1 MMARKQKK
9 SIREQLI
16 LVFFFSSGTVKA
28 CPTARNEVPQ
38 SVTISFPKQAKRE
51 RQKQSAVAEMT
62 DIVISIAAKVG
73 EYLVSPIERQL
84 RYLFCY
90 RSYTDDLNNKVQE
103 LGHVRDDIQRTV
115 DAETNRAGYEIRPIV
130 QDWLNRVAGITG
142 EAEELMNDENRS
154 CFNGWCPN
162 FKSRYLLGR
171 KAEEKAQEI
180 VQIKIEG
187 NFPHGVS
194 DLVPIRNL
202 TFKNYEPFDS
212 RASILKKIMDAIG
225 DDEIKMVGVR
235 GMGGVG
241 KTTLVKQVAEQAK
254 QRNLFTTEVYIDV
267 SWTRDLEKPQQGIAK
282 IQQKIAEMLGLK
294 FMREDESTR
303 AVELNHR
310 LKKEKILIIL
320 DDIWKEIDLEE
331 VGIPCKDDPTECKV
345 VLTSRDLQLIRQY
358 MDEETCFL
366 IQQLPPE
373 EAWSLFNKT
382 SGGSL
387 EKNLELGPI
396 ATDVVEE
403 CEGLPIAIVTI
414 AKALKGKN
422 VAVWKNALNELST
435 SAPKNIQGVEK
446 KVYSCLELSY
456 NHLESD
462 EVKSLFLL
470 CGLLGNGNVS
480 LDDLLKYGMGLD
492 LFDNIDSLEQA
503 RDRVVA
509 LVKILKDSSLLLDPF
524 EDGHYSFEDDR
535 SLFFAEEDNGFV
547 RMHDVVRDVCKAIG
561 SKDHG
566 FVVKEAVGLQGWQQR
581 VHELGNCTRI
591 SLNCRDIRVLP
602 GGLVCPKLQFFLV
615 NSDQHLLKIPD
626 AFFKEMKELL
636 KIPDASFKEMKELR
650 VLRLLG
656 IWDPLKSSSLHL
668 LSNLRTLCL
677 HRCWISGGI
686 EILGELKKLQI
697 LSFVGCNY
705 IVLPKEMSQL
715 TDLRMLT
722 FRGTEILDPE
732 NVISSLSQLQHLCI
746 RSRRVDNDF
755 FRCELKHLSCLR
767 ALELRMPFSS
777 LLLDDVSLK
786 NLTRYD
792 ISIGPKSPSI
802 VYDGRRRTS
811 RRTSRRLILNVV
823 DAQHLVRCFSRLLKT
838 VEVLS
843 LKDLNDTKHFF
854 NELDCD
860 GFPKLKY
867 LSISLSGAMQDIIN
881 TMDDEWVDPPHSA
894 FPRLEDLRLR
904 DLEQLQAVWRGPIR
918 ISWFT
923 KLRVLFIRL
932 CRSLKYIIWLPT
944 TQARESVLVFPQLG
958 TLRLEGMP
966 NLINFYSTGA
976 SGSQEPCSSFF
987 NQVALPRLE
996 SLHLKLSLDNVRT
1009 MWDSQDSV
1017 DCFQNLNSL
1026 RISGLTS
1033 LKYLFP
1039 ASVVKGLTQLK
1050 DLSIS
1055 FCGVEEIVANENGVE
1070 PVPMFEFPS
1079 LTSLQLWGL
1088 GQLKR
1093 FYREKYTL
1101 SCPLLENL
1109 DVVDC
1114 DKVELLFQEKCL
1126 EEELD
1131 EQPLFLIEKVALP
1144 RLESLHLKLSLD
1156 NVRTMWDSQDPVGCF
1171 QNLNSLRISGLTSL
1185 KYLFP
1190 ASVVKGLKQLKDLS
1204 ISFCG
1209 VEEIVANENGVEAV
1223 PMFEFPSLTSLELF
1237 GLGQL
1242 KRFYREKYTLSCP
1255 LLKKLYVGRCDKV
1268 ELLFQEKCLEG
1279 ELDEQPLFLIEK
1291 STFPN
1296 VEELMLSFTGP
1307 MEIWR
1312 GQFSRESFGK
1322 LRVLMIT
1329 MCEGIPVAIPCSKLP
1344 VLQNLEKL
1352 FVLNCNSVEEVI
1364 QEEGLAGETI
1374 PRLTEIFL
1382 RSLPSLMHL
1391 SGLQPILQN
1400 LHSLE
1405 VYGCD
1410 NLMNLVSP
1418 SMAKRLV
1425 QLKELSITDC
1435 SMVKE
1440 IVGADVTEATDDISF
1455 TNLEKLQLGNL
1466 VVLESFSSASN
1477 TFKFPSL
1484 EKVEIEQLPRLT
1496 HLYRIIPGLGQ
1507 NLQKLRILEVSGC
1520 GNLEIL
1526 LTPAMAKALEQLENL
1541 TVTDCETLKKI
1552 VENGGEAT
1560 DDEIVNTKLQKL
1572 ELYNLPILKSFC
1584 SASCTFKFPS
1594 LTQIWITDCPQMEY
1608 FCMGHSMTPRL
1619 EEFYMNGVS
1628 LDLENDLNT
1637 IIRNYFTEWVEDCQE
1652 EVPDEED
1659 AEEGD
1664 SEEQHPKVVS
1674 SVEEDTEGEN
1684 SEGGGSGSP

>member
-1131 EQPLFLIEKVALP
+1131 EQPLFLIEK
-1144 RLESLHLKLSLD
+1144 
-1156 NVRTMWDSQDPVGCF
+1156 
-1171 QNLNSLRISGLTSL
+1171 
-1185 KYLFP
+1185 
-1190 ASVVKGLKQLKDLS
+1190 S
-1204 ISFCG
+1204 I
-1209 VEEIVANENGVEAV
+1209 
-1223 PMFEFPSLTSLELF
+1223 
-1237 GLGQL
+1237 
-1242 KRFYREKYTLSCP
+1242 
-1255 LLKKLYVGRCDKV
+1255 
-1268 ELLFQEKCLEG
+1268 
-1279 ELDEQPLFLIEK
+1279 
-1291 STFPN
+1291 FPN

-1312 GQFSRESFGK
+1312 GQFSRDSFGK
-1322 LRVLMIT
+1322 LRVLEIK

-1344 VLQNLEKL
+1344 VLQNLEQ
-1352 FVLNCNSVEEVI
+1352 LNVQDCDSVEEVI

-1374 PRLTEIFL
+1374 PRLTKICL
-1382 RSLPSLMHL
+1382 VRLPSLMHL

-1400 LHSLE
+1400 LHSLK
-1405 VYGCD
+1405 VDFCG

-1425 QLKELSITDC
+1425 QLKVLYITYC
-1435 SMVKE
+1435 SVMKE
-1440 IVGADVTEATDDISF
+1440 IVGADVSEATDDISF
-1455 TNLEKLQLGNL
+1455 TNLEELELGNL

-1484 EKVEIEQLPRLT
+1484 EKVEIKQLPMLT
-1496 HLYRIIPGLGQ
+1496 HLYKIIPGLGQ
-1507 NLQKLRILEVSGC
+1507 NLQKLRFLEVSGC

-1526 LTPAMAKALEQLENL
+1526 LTPAMAKALEQLVML
-1541 TVTDCETLKKI
+1541 SVRDCETLKEI

-1560 DDEIVNTKLQKL
+1560 DDEIVNTKLQEL
-1572 ELYNLPILKSFC
+1572 ELHNLPILKSFC
-1584 SASCTFKFPS
+1584 SASYTFRFPS
-1594 LTQIWITDCPQMEY
+1594 LLEMGMFGCPKMEF
-1608 FCMGHSMTPRL
+1608 FCMGDLITPRL
-1619 EEFYMNGVS
+1619 EEVYMNGLL
-1628 LDLENDLNT
+1628 LDLENDLNAAIQKVFMET
-1637 IIRNYFTEWVEDCQE
+1637 VEDSQ
-1652 EVPDEED
+1652 EED

-1664 SEEQHPKVVS
+1664 SEEQHPKVES

-1684 SEGGGSGSP
+1684 SEGGGSGSHEED